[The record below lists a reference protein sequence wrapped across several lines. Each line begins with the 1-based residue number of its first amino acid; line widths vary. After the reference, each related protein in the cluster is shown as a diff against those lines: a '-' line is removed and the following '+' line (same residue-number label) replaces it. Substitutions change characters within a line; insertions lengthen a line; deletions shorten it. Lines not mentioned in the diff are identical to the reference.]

1 MATPALTPSPAQG
14 PQPGPQAS
22 PTPGG
27 AGMGVFARIA
37 QQAQEATQQFPEAA
51 PMMREVAN
59 QCRLATMKAIQQRSQ
74 PQGPTPQI

>member
-1 MATPALTPSPAQG
+1 
-14 PQPGPQAS
+14 
-22 PTPGG
+22 
-27 AGMGVFARIA
+27 MGVFARIA